1 MAFFMDPG
9 AMFLGCLGP
18 SEQKFLVMET
28 NLSKKNKLIKQI
40 SKASDMV
47 PFSDFLLE
55 FMDRYGLNNLRESTV
70 EQLEEF
76 ISNRNIIPLLGEAPQ
91 RCLF

>member
-1 MAFFMDPG
+1 
-9 AMFLGCLGP
+9 
-18 SEQKFLVMET
+18 MET
-28 NLSKKNKLIKQI
+28 NLSKKIELIKQI

-76 ISNRNIIPLLGEAPQ
+76 ISNRNIIPLLGETP
-91 RCLF
+91 

>member
-1 MAFFMDPG
+1 
-9 AMFLGCLGP
+9 
-18 SEQKFLVMET
+18 MET
-28 NLSKKNKLIKQI
+28 NLSKKNELIKQI

-55 FMDRYGLNNLRESTV
+55 FMDRYSLNNLRESTV

-76 ISNRNIIPLLGEAPQ
+76 ISNRNIIPLLGEAP
-91 RCLF
+91 

>member
-1 MAFFMDPG
+1 
-9 AMFLGCLGP
+9 
-18 SEQKFLVMET
+18 MET
-28 NLSKKNKLIKQI
+28 NLSKKNELIKQI

-55 FMDRYGLNNLRESTV
+55 FMDRYGLNNLPESTV

-76 ISNRNIIPLLGEAPQ
+76 ISNRNIIPLLGEAP
-91 RCLF
+91 

>member
-1 MAFFMDPG
+1 
-9 AMFLGCLGP
+9 
-18 SEQKFLVMET
+18 MET
-28 NLSKKNKLIKQI
+28 NLSKKRKLIKQI

-76 ISNRNIIPLLGEAPQ
+76 ISNRNIIPLLGEA
-91 RCLF
+91 L

>member
-1 MAFFMDPG
+1 
-9 AMFLGCLGP
+9 
-18 SEQKFLVMET
+18 MET

-55 FMDRYGLNNLRESTV
+55 FMDSYGLNNLRESTV

-76 ISNRNIIPLLGEAPQ
+76 ISNRNIIPLLG
-91 RCLF
+91 

>member
-1 MAFFMDPG
+1 
-9 AMFLGCLGP
+9 
-18 SEQKFLVMET
+18 MET

-47 PFSDFLLE
+47 LFSDFLLE

-76 ISNRNIIPLLGEAPQ
+76 ISNRNIIPLLGEAPK
-91 RCLF
+91 RRLF

>member
-1 MAFFMDPG
+1 
-9 AMFLGCLGP
+9 
-18 SEQKFLVMET
+18 MET
-28 NLSKKNKLIKQI
+28 NLSKKIELIKQI

-76 ISNRNIIPLLGEAPQ
+76 ISNRNIIPLLGEAP
-91 RCLF
+91 

>member
-1 MAFFMDPG
+1 
-9 AMFLGCLGP
+9 
-18 SEQKFLVMET
+18 MET
-28 NLSKKNKLIKQI
+28 NLSKKNELIKQI
-40 SKASDMV
+40 SKASDMG

-76 ISNRNIIPLLGEAPQ
+76 ISNRNIIPLLGEAP
-91 RCLF
+91 

>member
-1 MAFFMDPG
+1 
-9 AMFLGCLGP
+9 
-18 SEQKFLVMET
+18 MET
-28 NLSKKNKLIKQI
+28 NLSKKNKLIKQT

-76 ISNRNIIPLLGEAPQ
+76 ISNRNIIPLLGEAPK
-91 RCLF
+91 RRLF

>member
-1 MAFFMDPG
+1 
-9 AMFLGCLGP
+9 
-18 SEQKFLVMET
+18 MET
-28 NLSKKNKLIKQI
+28 NLSKKRKLIKQI

-76 ISNRNIIPLLGEAPQ
+76 ISNRDIIPLLGETP
-91 RCLF
+91 

>member
-1 MAFFMDPG
+1 
-9 AMFLGCLGP
+9 
-18 SEQKFLVMET
+18 MET
-28 NLSKKNKLIKQI
+28 NLSKKNELIKQI

-55 FMDRYGLNNLRESTV
+55 FMDRYGLNNPRESTV

-76 ISNRNIIPLLGEAPQ
+76 ISNRNIIPLLGEAP
-91 RCLF
+91 

>member
-1 MAFFMDPG
+1 
-9 AMFLGCLGP
+9 
-18 SEQKFLVMET
+18 MET

-91 RCLF
+91 GCLF

>member
-1 MAFFMDPG
+1 
-9 AMFLGCLGP
+9 
-18 SEQKFLVMET
+18 MET
-28 NLSKKNKLIKQI
+28 NLSKKSELIKQI

-76 ISNRNIIPLLGEAPQ
+76 ISNRNIIPLLGEAP
-91 RCLF
+91 

>member
-1 MAFFMDPG
+1 
-9 AMFLGCLGP
+9 
-18 SEQKFLVMET
+18 MET
-28 NLSKKNKLIKQI
+28 NLSKKNKFINQI
-40 SKASDMV
+40 ITASDMV

-76 ISNRNIIPLLGEAPQ
+76 ISKRNIIPLLGEAPQ
-91 RCLF
+91 RWLF

>member
-1 MAFFMDPG
+1 
-9 AMFLGCLGP
+9 
-18 SEQKFLVMET
+18 MET
-28 NLSKKNKLIKQI
+28 NLSKKRKLIKQI

-70 EQLEEF
+70 EQLGEF
-76 ISNRNIIPLLGEAPQ
+76 ISNRNIIPLLGETP
-91 RCLF
+91 

>member
-1 MAFFMDPG
+1 
-9 AMFLGCLGP
+9 
-18 SEQKFLVMET
+18 MET
-28 NLSKKNKLIKQI
+28 NLSKKRKLIKQI
-40 SKASDMV
+40 SKESDMV

-76 ISNRNIIPLLGEAPQ
+76 ISNRNIIPLLGETP
-91 RCLF
+91 

>member
-1 MAFFMDPG
+1 
-9 AMFLGCLGP
+9 
-18 SEQKFLVMET
+18 
-28 NLSKKNKLIKQI
+28 
-40 SKASDMV
+40 MV

-91 RCLF
+91 RRLF

>member
-1 MAFFMDPG
+1 
-9 AMFLGCLGP
+9 
-18 SEQKFLVMET
+18 MET

-40 SKASDMV
+40 SEASDMV

-70 EQLEEF
+70 EQLPYVPE
-76 ISNRNIIPLLGEAPQ
+76 RAVH
-91 RCLF
+91 CLV

>member
-1 MAFFMDPG
+1 
-9 AMFLGCLGP
+9 
-18 SEQKFLVMET
+18 MET

-91 RCLF
+91 RCFF

>member
-1 MAFFMDPG
+1 
-9 AMFLGCLGP
+9 
-18 SEQKFLVMET
+18 MET

-76 ISNRNIIPLLGEAPQ
+76 ISNRNIIPLLG
-91 RCLF
+91 

>member
-1 MAFFMDPG
+1 
-9 AMFLGCLGP
+9 
-18 SEQKFLVMET
+18 MET

-76 ISNRNIIPLLGEAPQ
+76 ISNRNIIPLLGE
-91 RCLF
+91 LSLIHI

>member
-1 MAFFMDPG
+1 
-9 AMFLGCLGP
+9 
-18 SEQKFLVMET
+18 MET

-76 ISNRNIIPLLGEAPQ
+76 ISNRNIIPLLGEAPK
-91 RCLF
+91 RRLF

>member
-1 MAFFMDPG
+1 
-9 AMFLGCLGP
+9 
-18 SEQKFLVMET
+18 MET
-28 NLSKKNKLIKQI
+28 NLSKKSELIKQI

-55 FMDRYGLNNLRESTV
+55 FMDRYGVNNLRESTV

-76 ISNRNIIPLLGEAPQ
+76 ISNRNIIPLLGEVP
-91 RCLF
+91 

>member
-1 MAFFMDPG
+1 
-9 AMFLGCLGP
+9 
-18 SEQKFLVMET
+18 MET

-47 PFSDFLLE
+47 PFFDFLLE

-76 ISNRNIIPLLGEAPQ
+76 ISSRNIIPLLGEAPQ

>member
-1 MAFFMDPG
+1 
-9 AMFLGCLGP
+9 
-18 SEQKFLVMET
+18 MET
-28 NLSKKNKLIKQI
+28 NLSKKRKLIKQI

-70 EQLEEF
+70 EQLEGF
-76 ISNRNIIPLLGEAPQ
+76 ISNRNIIPLLGETP
-91 RCLF
+91 

>member
-1 MAFFMDPG
+1 
-9 AMFLGCLGP
+9 
-18 SEQKFLVMET
+18 MET

-76 ISNRNIIPLLGEAPQ
+76 ISNRNIIPLLRETP
-91 RCLF
+91 

>member
-1 MAFFMDPG
+1 
-9 AMFLGCLGP
+9 
-18 SEQKFLVMET
+18 MET

-76 ISNRNIIPLLGEAPQ
+76 ISNRNIIPLLGEAPK
-91 RCLF
+91 RRLFYYKSCGKEEAKWQQS

>member
-1 MAFFMDPG
+1 
-9 AMFLGCLGP
+9 
-18 SEQKFLVMET
+18 MET

-91 RCLF
+91 RGLF

>member
-1 MAFFMDPG
+1 MATK
-9 AMFLGCLGP
+9 LKNLRI
-18 SEQKFLVMET
+18 SKVVHNMET
-28 NLSKKNKLIKQI
+28 NLSKKNELIKQI
-40 SKASDMV
+40 SKASDMI

-76 ISNRNIIPLLGEAPQ
+76 ISNRNIIPLLGEAP
-91 RCLF
+91 

>member
-1 MAFFMDPG
+1 
-9 AMFLGCLGP
+9 
-18 SEQKFLVMET
+18 MET

-91 RCLF
+91 RRLF

>member
-1 MAFFMDPG
+1 
-9 AMFLGCLGP
+9 
-18 SEQKFLVMET
+18 MET

-70 EQLEEF
+70 EQLEELGYSLRLPRKS
-76 ISNRNIIPLLGEAPQ
+76 SNIGI
-91 RCLF
+91 

>member
-1 MAFFMDPG
+1 
-9 AMFLGCLGP
+9 
-18 SEQKFLVMET
+18 MET

-55 FMDRYGLNNLRESTV
+55 FMDRYDLNNLRESTV

-91 RCLF
+91 GCLF

>member
-1 MAFFMDPG
+1 
-9 AMFLGCLGP
+9 
-18 SEQKFLVMET
+18 MET
-28 NLSKKNKLIKQI
+28 NLNKKRKLIKQI

-76 ISNRNIIPLLGEAPQ
+76 ISNRNIIPLLGEAP
-91 RCLF
+91 

>member
-1 MAFFMDPG
+1 
-9 AMFLGCLGP
+9 
-18 SEQKFLVMET
+18 MET
-28 NLSKKNKLIKQI
+28 NLSKKNELIKQI

-55 FMDRYGLNNLRESTV
+55 FTDRYGLNNLRESTV

-76 ISNRNIIPLLGEAPQ
+76 ISNRNIIPLLGEAP
-91 RCLF
+91 

>member
-1 MAFFMDPG
+1 
-9 AMFLGCLGP
+9 
-18 SEQKFLVMET
+18 MET

-91 RCLF
+91 RCLFYINLAERRKQSGNKVKKSQNQQG